1 LPKGFFTYLG
11 EHGANLSGG
20 ERQRISLA
28 RVLIKNPS
36 VLILDEATASL
47 DSLSEQAIMNTV
59 NNDLENVTTIIV
71 AHRLSTI
78 INCDKI
84 FVFDKGKIIEQG
96 THEQLLNLNGYYKN
110 MWNIQNSLS
119 GEYIESNIA

>member
-1 LPKGFFTYLG
+1 M
-11 EHGANLSGG
+11 
-20 ERQRISLA
+20 A